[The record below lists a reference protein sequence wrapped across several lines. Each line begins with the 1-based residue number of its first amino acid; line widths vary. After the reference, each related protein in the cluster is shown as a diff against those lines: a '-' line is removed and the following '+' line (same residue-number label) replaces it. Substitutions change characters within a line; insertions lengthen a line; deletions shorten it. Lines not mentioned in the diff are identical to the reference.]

1 MKPTPDPAKVQGE
14 GDYEADRRYRE
25 SVDAFVKSGKVA
37 DAANAAK
44 PASARE
50 EEELR
55 AAERSGEAHSKGED
69 PALRHAPAR
78 KH

>member
-14 GDYEADRRYRE
+14 GDYASDRRYRE

-37 DAANAAK
+37 DAARDAK
-44 PASARE
+44 PKTARE

-55 AAERSGEAHSKGED
+55 AAERTGQAHSKGED
-69 PALRHAPAR
+69 RALRRAPAH
-78 KH
+78 KP